1 MNNKAVA
8 SIFPISE
15 CASDI
20 HARVR
25 AFMRDRV
32 LPNEETFRK
41 QIEEGPTPWT
51 TPPILDAL
59 KREARAEG
67 LWNLFL
73 PDLEGAGLSNL
84 EYAPLAE
91 ERGPCLLGIGGL

>member
-8 SIFPISE
+8 SIFPVSAR
-15 CASDI
+15 ASAI
-20 HARVR
+20 HARIR
-25 AFMRDRV
+25 AFMCDRV
-32 LPNEETFRK
+32 LPNEETFQK

-51 TPPILDAL
+51 TPPILDEL

-73 PDLEGAGLSNL
+73 PDLEGGPGLSNL
-84 EYAPLAE
+84 EYAPLA
-91 ERGPCLLGIGGL
+91 